1 MKWWNILKIEPRDN
15 PLSDEFESPEI
26 PQLDRNKLNPKGKP
40 HRLLNNFP
48 IAKKLFEISP
58 SMANQNI
65 LRVENHYW
73 IYDNSYFT
81 LAFNTKFD
89 ESILKEHD
97 LKSTS
102 MDVDLFLDAVL
113 DFFLTIDPNYQKRT
127 EALEVYATSIYDFL
141 LQRYKGRG
149 KSRNVVEGS
158 ISDAMEILQSFEGKT
173 KPVEIVIQ
181 ETFDAIKEGDTE
193 IDWENMSEYYDS
205 DFDFLDLEYGR
216 GRDINA
222 LEGQED
228 ALGEY
233 GMVEE
238 DFDDMIEEEELRRRR
253 NRG

>member
-1 MKWWNILKIEPRDN
+1 
-15 PLSDEFESPEI
+15 
-26 PQLDRNKLNPKGKP
+26 
-40 HRLLNNFP
+40 
-48 IAKKLFEISP
+48 
-58 SMANQNI
+58 
-65 LRVENHYW
+65 
-73 IYDNSYFT
+73 
-81 LAFNTKFD
+81 
-89 ESILKEHD
+89 
-97 LKSTS
+97 
-102 MDVDLFLDAVL
+102 
-113 DFFLTIDPNYQKRT
+113 
-127 EALEVYATSIYDFL
+127 
-141 LQRYKGRG
+141 
-149 KSRNVVEGS
+149 
-158 ISDAMEILQSFEGKT
+158 MEILQSFEGKT

>member
-1 MKWWNILKIEPRDN
+1 
-15 PLSDEFESPEI
+15 
-26 PQLDRNKLNPKGKP
+26 
-40 HRLLNNFP
+40 
-48 IAKKLFEISP
+48 
-58 SMANQNI
+58 
-65 LRVENHYW
+65 
-73 IYDNSYFT
+73 
-81 LAFNTKFD
+81 
-89 ESILKEHD
+89 
-97 LKSTS
+97 

-158 ISDAMEILQSFEGKT
+158 ISDAMEILQTFEGKT
-173 KPVEIVIQ
+173 KPIEIVIQ

-205 DFDFLDLEYGR
+205 DFDFFDLEFG
-216 GRDINA
+216 DPNP
-222 LEGQED
+222 LEGHED

-233 GMVEE
+233 GMIEE
-238 DFDDMIEEEELRRRR
+238 DFDDMIEEEELRGRR